1 MKCKHGVDGMEYCT
15 NSKED
20 IHKLAVEHW
29 AFIEKVLINSQTNI
43 NHNMLDTIGFFY
55 IESFMHGYKHA
66 KDENPINPHID
77 EKELNEL
84 KEGILKLLNK
94 KDGLYISDLAEKL
107 HTEPRKIVYAVRKL
121 KEEGLMV

>member
-66 KDENPINPHID
+66 KEDKSINPPID
-77 EKELNEL
+77 ETELNEL
-84 KEGILKLLNK
+84 TEDILKQLNK